1 LWSKTSLRKSLST
14 PNPLRTRLQ
23 EGKEVALKATTEDV
37 AGVRIVSRGGPSLR
51 LGPREADSTPSPPLS
66 WLSATPF
73 LLGVGSI
80 GLKRRFIRVASTIR
94 PVTNHKL
101 GIL

>member
-1 LWSKTSLRKSLST
+1 M
-14 PNPLRTRLQ
+14 
-23 EGKEVALKATTEDV
+23 ALKATTEDV

-51 LGPREADSTPSPPLS
+51 LGPREADSTPSTPLS

-80 GLKRRFIRVASTIR
+80 GLNRRISEVR
-94 PVTNHKL
+94 PFVVEISGQYSKPANTLN
-101 GIL
+101 